1 MITVSQIREH
11 LQSLLDSNDPKSLDE
26 FEDWFVRA
34 SWNMHQ
40 DSDLG
45 AQKLAASIELR
56 LAEFSSEDQT
66 KEDLKAQLQRLLNES
81 SILTPDALQ
90 PA

>member
-1 MITVSQIREH
+1 
-11 LQSLLDSNDPKSLDE
+11 
-26 FEDWFVRA
+26 
-34 SWNMHQ
+34 MHQ